1 MFSTKNRGALDS
13 ALHGSIR
20 IFASTGSAAHRAK
33 MTHTATGRLAWR
45 SRLRAERVWRLG
57 EWTGAGAVGGAQDVS
72 RGRDRRRAARH
83 DRQIAC
89 GAGRHDGDTERRRS
103 TSAMVPSW
111 CPRSACGCRASH
123 ETHRL
128 RQAGWDSVGSGRRT
142 TLAARERRA
151 RPFRPLALLNWLDRD
166 ASGAHR
172 RRRGGSSRRADTRYG
187 AGAGEDRQRQHDQPT
202 AIPHHVPTTTTAPI
216 SKTTRH

>member
-1 MFSTKNRGALDS
+1 LDS

-33 MTHTATGRLAWR
+33 MTHTASGRLAWR

-83 DRQIAC
+83 DRQIAR
-89 GAGRHDGDTERRRS
+89 GAGRHDGDACPWRS
-103 TSAMVPSW
+103 PRVMVTSWRS
-111 CPRSACGCRASH
+111 RSARGCRAGH
-123 ETHRL
+123 EPHRL
-128 RQAGWDSVGSGRRT
+128 RQAGWDGVGSGRRA
-142 TLAARERRA
+142 TLAGRERRA
-151 RPFRPLALLNWLDRD
+151 RPFRPLALLDRLRRG

-172 RRRGGSSRRADTRYG
+172 RRPGGSSRRADTRYG
-187 AGAGEDRQRQHDQPT
+187 AGAGAGENRQRQHDQPT